1 MTTVANSQDEAKR
14 IWDQLDADEASGT
27 VSQDDRTDDTATET
41 APAASNRDSQSAPQD
56 APQDEDDVATLRQ
69 KLAGMEAIVQQLG
82 GRLRNAEGH
91 IGGLNSQVKQ
101 QIEAARTATAAG
113 VDAPSAREIRAAQ
126 ESPEAFAQIEHDYPE
141 FAKALR
147 PAIEATFKDKFAELE
162 KRLPQG
168 DPGQSNVVQEMQQFK
183 AEMRVESR
191 HPGWQ
196 ETVKT
201 PDFMGWM
208 QNSPRE
214 LKMLAGSNEPADAV
228 RLLDMYAESKKS
240 VVSQRN
246 QRLES
251 AAAMP
256 TGQRSQAARTK
267 NVEDMTPQEYWRY
280 LDNLDKSKA

>member
-14 IWDQLDADEASGT
+14 IWDQMDSDDANGVVAEPE
-27 VSQDDRTDDTATET
+27 DRTDDIATET
-41 APAASNRDSQSAPQD
+41 APAASNRDSATQAEP
-56 APQDEDDVATLRQ
+56 PEEDDVATLRQ
-69 KLAGMEAIVQQLG
+69 KLAGMEAMVNQLG

-91 IGGLNSQVKQ
+91 IGGLNSQVRQ
-101 QIEAARTATAAG
+101 QIETARAATAAG

-126 ESPEAFAQIEHDYPE
+126 DSPKAFAQIESDYPE

-147 PAIEATFKDKFAELE
+147 PAIEATMKDRFDEFE
-162 KRLPQG
+162 KRLPQN
-168 DPGQSNVVQEMQQFK
+168 DSAQSTTAQELQTFK

-196 ETVKT
+196 DTVKT
-201 PDFMGWM
+201 SDFMGWM

-214 LKMLAGSNEPADAV
+214 LKLLAGSNEPADAV
-228 RLLDMYAESKKS
+228 RLLDMYADSKKA
-240 VVSQRN
+240 VTPQRN

-256 TGQRSQAARTK
+256 TGQRSQVRTK
-267 NVEDMTPQEYWRY
+267 NVDDMSAQEYWRY
-280 LDNLDKSKA
+280 LDNVDKQKA

>member
-1 MTTVANSQDEAKR
+1 MTTVSDAQLEAKK
-14 IWDQLDADEASGT
+14 IWDQLDSDEASGT
-27 VSQDDRTDDTATET
+27 VFESEDRTEATDTET
-41 APAASNRDSQSAPQD
+41 APAASDRDSAQQSAPQE
-56 APQDEDDVATLRQ
+56 EDDVATLRQ
-69 KLAGMEAIVQQLG
+69 KLAGMEAMVNQLG

-101 QIEAARTATAAG
+101 QLEAAKTVAAAG

-126 ESPEAFAQIEHDYPE
+126 DSPEALAQIERDYPE

-147 PAIEATFKDKFAELE
+147 PAIEATLKDRFAELE
-162 KRLPQG
+162 RRLPQG
-168 DPGQSNVVQEMQQFK
+168 HSPQSDVAQEMQTFR
-183 AEMRVESR
+183 AEMRVEAR

-201 PDFMGWM
+201 SDFMGWM

-214 LKMLAGSNEPADAV
+214 LKLLAGSNEPADAV
-228 RLLDMYAESKKS
+228 RLLDMYAESKK
-240 VVSQRN
+240 VVTNQRN

-256 TGQRSQAARTK
+256 TGQRSTARTK
-267 NVEDMTPQEYWRY
+267 NVDDMTPQEYWRY
-280 LDNLDKSKA
+280 LDNLDKQKA